1 MLIAYEDCICMFR
14 EALKTGFYDLH
25 SARDEY
31 MHSCGSGGMNR
42 DLLWQFM
49 DVQTRL
55 ITPIRPHYAEL
66 YILGR
71 RFLRRMVMPLKQDG
85 PRLMCL
91 ILLLKKP
98 HTYLQELIV
107 SIRKQLLKKSNAD
120 VSNEKKRPIDGFP
133 NLCGRPI

>member
-1 MLIAYEDCICMFR
+1 MHEDVVAESTLR
-14 EALKTGFYDLH
+14 NWPPSTYADRVRGLH
-25 SARDEY
+25 V
-31 MHSCGSGGMNR
+31 SGGTQERGSMTCILPETSTCILVARGELMNR

-55 ITPIRPHYAEL
+55 ITPIRPHYAE

-91 ILLLKKP
+91 ILLL
-98 HTYLQELIV
+98 
-107 SIRKQLLKKSNAD
+107 N
-120 VSNEKKRPIDGFP
+120 
-133 NLCGRPI
+133 

>member
-1 MLIAYEDCICMFR
+1 MLIAYEDCMFR

-49 DVQTRL
+49 DLQTRL
-55 ITPIRPHYAEL
+55 ITPICPHYADRVYTWKE
-66 YILGR
+66 ILKKDGYA
-71 RFLRRMVMPLKQDG
+71 VKAGYDG

-107 SIRKQLLKKSNAD
+107 SIRKQLLKKSNTD
-120 VSNEKKRPIDGFP
+120 VSN
-133 NLCGRPI
+133 